1 MDKTHLLLW
10 ALLALAACS
19 GKEMPEPEPVAV
31 GFTLEEGTKA
41 GFAGE
46 VDGNAIRATG
56 FGVYGYVT
64 PDSDWATSGATTKPR
79 FMTNQ
84 HVQFEGSWTYRPLK
98 YWPNDASDAVS
109 FFAYA
114 PYVSLEDVSGS
125 STGIISLPGK
135 DDVGAPKVGYKTADN
150 PAFGVDLMVG
160 VAASVHTSPAVTAG
174 APFLDMTKMP
184 VGDKMDYRFV
194 HTLTRLCVLVDAV
207 SASDIDWDNTRV
219 VVESISL
226 GDGGQALYTQ
236 GALNLA
242 STAWESLSG
251 RVGDLTDRM
260 ATGFRFVSGNT
271 ESVTYFTQQPL
282 GVSETARSLF
292 GQGVDGLSAAQ
303 LLYIPGP
310 ASEDPLSLT
319 LAYRVIVRDVGQ
331 PFGYSYTRREVTV
344 TPNAHFTAGQT
355 TTLRLHLNAS
365 L

>member
-1 MDKTHLLLW
+1 MNKTHLLLW
-10 ALLALAACS
+10 TLLALAACS

-64 PDSDWATSGATTKPR
+64 PGSSWAAAGASAKPG

-98 YWPNDASDAVS
+98 YWPNDASNAVS

-135 DDVGAPKVGYKTADN
+135 DDTGAPKVGYKTADN

-160 VAASVHTSPAVTAG
+160 VAASAHVSPAVTAG
-174 APFLDMTKMP
+174 APFLNMTKMP

-226 GDGGQALYTQ
+226 GDAGQALYTQ

-251 RVGDLTDRM
+251 QVEDLTALM

-271 ESVTYFTQQPL
+271 ESVTYFTQQPP
-282 GVSETARSLF
+282 GVSGTPQSLF
-292 GQGVDGLSAAQ
+292 GKGVDGTSDAA

-319 LAYRVIVRDVGQ
+319 VVYHVIIWDPAQ
-331 PFGYSYTRREVTV
+331 DSGYSTRRREVTV
-344 TPNAHFTAGQT
+344 TPAAHFTAGQT